1 MGLRTRLGRAA
12 MTAAALLLATTACR
26 AAAGSAEQPSTS
38 TSPSTSP
45 TASGPASAG
54 GCHVADLTAT
64 VGEFGSMASQP
75 FLTVKLTNHT
85 SSACRLRGYPL
96 LTVVGSFVDPPGRP
110 VHAVVSHGSTYE
122 RADPGPHTI
131 VVAPHR
137 FASFTIGTATA
148 YNGPQAKLHRFEI
161 RLATADHPLMLRQEM
176 PANGP
181 HKVIP
186 VTETAL
192 WLDMRRR

>member
-1 MGLRTRLGRAA
+1 MGLRTRVGHSAR
-12 MTAAALLLATTACR
+12 TAAALLLATTACG
-26 AAAGSAEQPSTS
+26 AAAGSAEQPPTS
-38 TSPSTSP
+38 TPPSTSP
-45 TASGPASAG
+45 TVSDSTSPGR
-54 GCHVADLTAT
+54 CHVADLTAS

-75 FLTVKLTNHT
+75 FLTVELTNHT
-85 SSACRLRGYPL
+85 TSACRLRGYPL

-148 YNGPQAKLHRFEI
+148 YNGPQAMLHLFEI
-161 RLATADHPLMLRQEM
+161 RLATGGHPLTVRQEM

-181 HKVIP
+181 RKVIP

-192 WLDMRRR
+192 GLGMRRR